1 MAAAGISAIR
11 QYHSTTPAALATFH
25 ICYAVDDKAVY
36 LAGIV
41 SVNFALGFHCII
53 ALLDGCYPFGY

>member
-11 QYHSTTPAALATFH
+11 QYHCTTPAALATFH
-25 ICYAVDDKAVY
+25 ISYAVDEKAVY

-41 SVNFALGFHCII
+41 SVKVTLVFTA
-53 ALLDGCYPFGY
+53 